1 MADDQHARVGVVA
14 AEQLE
19 RVGAVEALGEHV
31 LDLGLGVERL
41 GGEPGGL
48 LGAHLRAR
56 VDRGELDAQP
66 REGGAGGSRL
76 ALAAR
81 GQLALVIGLRVV
93 RDGLPVAEKPELLGH
108 TAEPSAGRGT
118 ARSA

>member
-1 MADDQHARVGVVA
+1 MA

-19 RVGAVEALGEHV
+19 RVGAVEALAEHV

-41 GGEPGGL
+41 GGELGRL

-56 VDRGELDAQP
+56 VDGGELDAQA
-66 REGGAGGSRL
+66 REGGAGGGRL

-81 GQLALVIGLRVV
+81 GQLALVVGLRVV
-93 RDGLPVAEKPELLGH
+93 RDGLPVAEEPELLGH
-108 TAEPSAGRGT
+108 IAEPNRGRGT